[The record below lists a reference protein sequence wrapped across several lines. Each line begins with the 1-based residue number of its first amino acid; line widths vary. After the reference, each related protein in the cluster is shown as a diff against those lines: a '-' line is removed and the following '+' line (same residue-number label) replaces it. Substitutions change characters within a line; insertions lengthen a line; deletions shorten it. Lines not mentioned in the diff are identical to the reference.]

1 MQTLTTSDK
10 GKSHFA
16 DTSHKNKS
24 QPFFAQVKV
33 QPKLT
38 IGAADDPFEQEAD
51 AVAEQVVGMHVPQSK
66 NRGYAGNKSSFFAP
80 ATLSTRVVNRKCA
93 KCKEEEK
100 IQKKSQGNENI
111 VPEAQSGITD
121 VLNST
126 GQPLP
131 TKARSFFESRFGR
144 DFSNVKIHT
153 NSLAARS
160 ADSINALAYT
170 SGNNIAFNQ
179 NQFSPDTETGIK
191 LLAHE
196 LTHVVQQGHATV
208 SQNSITN
215 ASSSFVQ
222 RTPTSGST
230 TSPGTMPP
238 MTTGNATVTPATE
251 ADVRQTVNEATEMLV
266 RSVEFYQLAR
276 VDDATTERVLTSWIR
291 MASIYPDL
299 IASRLNND
307 AALLQSFHTAFNNA
321 VRTLFTR
328 RAAQPGATTTVINL
342 YLSNLYRLPGWSW
355 PDVASFN
362 LTNETQ
368 RRAFITTYTT
378 SLNDSSLFQGFSAIT
393 SAQLESVLT
402 YLFTLTTDTQNM
414 LAGNLSNDAALAA
427 GLQTA
432 YGAAINS
439 LLSRAVNAMPGQ
451 TVTGLYMRYRYQNS
465 GKIHEWADQQISGMT
480 AAAPQGQS
488 ADPLTGEINFAFNN
502 YSITMRGDGSQ
513 TESGATTHA
522 EFAQVNIPYQFNTST
537 NRITSFTPPAAP
549 SVTIWTD
556 YGPGVNSRS
565 SSGYGRG
572 TTAEDV
578 RLGNTSLGYHERTH
592 SRDFLRFMANTPP
605 PTFTGTVGM
614 TVTQFRAAV
623 TAYRRAL
630 ARISRD
636 SELATDCVGT
646 PNIVQY
652 HRTHGTTTTVTCP

>member
-1 MQTLTTSDK
+1 MQTHTTN
-10 GKSHFA
+10 GKTRSNFA
-16 DTSHKNKS
+16 VASHKNKS
-24 QPFFAQVKV
+24 QLFFTPVKV

-38 IGAADDPFEQEAD
+38 IGAADDPYEQEAD
-51 AVAEQVVGMHVPQSK
+51 TIAEQVVRMQVPQSYT
-66 NRGYAGNKSSFFAP
+66 GGHTGNKLYFFAP
-80 ATLSTRVVNRKCA
+80 APVTIPVVNRKCA
-93 KCKEEEK
+93 KCEEEEK
-100 IQKKSQGNENI
+100 IQKKSQGLENI
-111 VPEAQSGITD
+111 SSEAPSGITD
-121 VLNST
+121 VLNSS

-131 TKARSFFESRFGR
+131 AQARSFFEPRFGR
-144 DFSNVKIHT
+144 DFGNVKIHT
-153 NSLAARS
+153 NSLAAKS

-179 NQFSPDTETGIK
+179 NQFSPDTEKGKK

-196 LTHVVQQGHATV
+196 LTHVVQQGNT
-208 SQNSITN
+208 SETQNSTN
-215 ASSSFVQ
+215 ASSSIIQ
-222 RTPTSGST
+222 RTPTPETPGSPVAVPAT
-230 TSPGTMPP
+230 
-238 MTTGNATVTPATE
+238 TTGRATVTPATE
-251 ADVRQTVNEATEMLV
+251 ADVRQMVNDATQMLV

-276 VDDATTERVLTSWIR
+276 VDDATVERVLTSWIQ
-291 MASIYPDL
+291 MATIYPDL

-307 AALLQSFHTAFNNA
+307 DVLLQAFKSAFNNA

-328 RAAQPGATTTVINL
+328 RAAQPGATTSIINL
-342 YLSNLYRLPGWSW
+342 YLSNLHRLPGWSW

-362 LTNETQ
+362 LTNEAQ

-378 SLNDSSLFQGFSAIT
+378 SLNDSSLFQGFTAIT

-402 YLFTLTTDTQNM
+402 YFFTLTTDTQNM
-414 LAGNLSNDAALAA
+414 LAANLGNDATLLA

-432 YGAAINS
+432 YRAAINS
-439 LLSRAVNAMPGQ
+439 LLSRATTAMPGQ
-451 TVTGLYMRYRYQNS
+451 TVTGLFMRYRYQSS

-480 AAAPQGQS
+480 VAVPLGQS
-488 ADPLTGEINFAFNN
+488 ADPLTGEVNFSFNN

-513 TESGATTHA
+513 TEGGATTHA
-522 EFAQVNIPYQFNTST
+522 EFASVNFPYEFNPRT
-537 NRITSFTPPAAP
+537 NRITSFTAPGAP

-572 TTAEDV
+572 TTTDDA

-605 PTFTGTVGM
+605 PAFTGTVGM
-614 TVTQFRAAV
+614 TVTQFLAAV
-623 TAYRRAL
+623 AAYRRAL

-652 HRTHGTTTTVTCP
+652 HTTHGTRTTVTCP